1 MDGLPGMKV
10 GLQAGKQ
17 YSVEPL
23 KKMVG
28 PLAPSNN
35 QKFRTGVSVE
45 YIALIALLSFMIGAV
60 LALYAPVLLPFAQDK
75 LQARHLL
82 NTTLLGDP
90 LHLASM
96 IKR

>member
-1 MDGLPGMKV
+1 MDGLPAMKV

-17 YSVEPL
+17 LSVEPL

-35 QKFRTGVSVE
+35 RSFRGGLPIE
-45 YIALIALLSFMIGAV
+45 YAVLVAVLSLVVGALLT
-60 LALYAPVLLPFAQDK
+60 LYAPVLLPFAQEK
-75 LQARHLL
+75 ISTRPLL
-82 NTTLLGDP
+82 NTTLSGESGYLVS
-90 LHLASM
+90 L